1 MVLARSDKAIT
12 NAPLNAYKGRELY
25 EESKVSHR
33 PLGSQGC
40 AVSDETA
47 GQKCHLSAGQN
58 RREILQGY
66 IGRKMPVLCETT
78 KNGLVHGYTPNFIET
93 RFENKSAKPND
104 IIEIELC
111 NIDDNAEFVFGR

>member
-1 MVLARSDKAIT
+1 MHNEKCRFLYIHIFPYSDRKGTVASGMGGKL
-12 NAPLNAYKGRELY
+12 PL
-25 EESKVSHR
+25 EEKTKRCSILNEKM
-33 PLGSQGC
+33 LQ
-40 AVSDETA
+40 
-47 GQKCHLSAGQN
+47 L

-104 IIEIELC
+104 IIDIELC